1 MEAGSYLLAG
11 APSGD
16 QTFFSTTHG
25 SGRTMSRTKARKK
38 WQGEKLCKDMQARG
52 IYSRSTSARGM
63 AEEAGGA
70 YKNVDEVVDEVVEAT
85 ELEGLSKRVARLT
98 PIGNIKG

>member
-38 WQGEKLCKDMQARG
+38 WQGEKLCKDMQPRG

-63 AEEAGGA
+63 ADEAVGA
-70 YKNVDEVVDEVVEAT
+70 YKNVDEVVEAT

>member
-1 MEAGSYLLAG
+1 ML
-11 APSGD
+11 
-16 QTFFSTTHG
+16 F
-25 SGRTMSRTKARKK
+25 R
-38 WQGEKLCKDMQARG
+38 
-52 IYSRSTSARGM
+52 SARGM

-70 YKNVDEVVDEVVEAT
+70 YKNVDEVVEAT

>member
-1 MEAGSYLLAG
+1 
-11 APSGD
+11 
-16 QTFFSTTHG
+16 
-25 SGRTMSRTKARKK
+25 
-38 WQGEKLCKDMQARG
+38 MQARG

-70 YKNVDEVVDEVVEAT
+70 YKNVDEVVEAT

>member
-38 WQGEKLCKDMQARG
+38 WQGEKLCKDMQG
-52 IYSRSTSARGM
+52 IYSRSISARGM
-63 AEEAGGA
+63 AEEAGRA
-70 YKNVDEVVDEVVEAT
+70 YKNVDEVVEAT

>member
-25 SGRTMSRTKARKK
+25 SGRTMSRTKAQKK

-70 YKNVDEVVDEVVEAT
+70 YKNVDEVVEAT